1 MEKAWPWISGL
12 AIGLI
17 IGALL
22 AYGASN
28 RQSYW
33 VARGPLS
40 TRAVIVQPASDPI
53 VLMRVHHYYQR

>member
-1 MEKAWPWISGL
+1 MEKAWPWIFGL

-17 IGALL
+17 IVILL

-28 RQSYW
+28 RHSYW

-40 TRAVIVQPASDPI
+40 TRAVIVQPASEQII
-53 VLMRVHHYYQR
+53 VMRVRHYYER